1 MAILIMM
8 EPASTG
14 ARFLEWRKFRA
25 MSILSLFRRNMFAFP
40 LAALAALAMLAI
52 SEASYQDA
60 TTSLDSLGHRGNA
73 RNNLNALLKGLL
85 DAETGQ
91 RGYLLTQR
99 PEYLAPYR
107 RGVLDVRNSV
117 NWLVPYYAGD
127 PKTAELMRQVEQATE
142 AKLSEMETTIELHD
156 HGGESSWRDLL
167 LSDIGKEKMDRVRA
181 LGEELLQREG
191 AGVAAGRQSVYQTL
205 LLNRIGVSAMAAVSL
220 LALFMYLRQTATL
233 DRTLEDEARRVAG
246 ERDRLEQEVMARTA
260 QLRELAQHLQT
271 IREDERNHLARELHD
286 ELGALLTAAKLDVAR
301 LKSRLGSATAPE
313 NVERLA
319 HLNDTLN
326 GGIALKRRIIE
337 DLRPSS
343 LSNLGLVAALEILLR
358 EFSARTEI
366 EVVDRLEAVELDPS
380 AQLTVYR
387 MVQEA
392 LTNIAKYAQATDI
405 TVTLTREP
413 DGGAR
418 VSVHDNGVGFD
429 VATPRTASHGL
440 IGMRYRV
447 EAEGGS
453 MHLESVPG
461 EGTLIEAVLP
471 GSKGAAAPPARDAR
485 PLPAVADA

>member
-1 MAILIMM
+1 M
-8 EPASTG
+8 EPAFSG
-14 ARFLEWRKFRA
+14 AVFLSWRKFRA
-25 MSILSLFRRNMFAFP
+25 MGFLSRFRRNIFAFP
-40 LAALAALAMLAI
+40 LAAAAALAMLAI

-60 TTSLDSLGHRGNA
+60 TASLDTLGQRGNA
-73 RNNLNALLKGLL
+73 RSNLNALIKGLL

-91 RGYLLTQR
+91 RAYLLTQR
-99 PEYLAPYR
+99 AEYLGPYR
-107 RGVLDVRNSV
+107 RGVLDARNAI
-117 NWLVPYYAGD
+117 NWLVPFYARD
-127 PKTAELMRQVEQATE
+127 PKAAELMRQIIDGTE
-142 AKLSEMETTIELHD
+142 AKLGEMQTTIDLHD
-156 HGGESSWRDLL
+156 RGGESGWRDLM
-167 LSDIGKEKMDRVRA
+167 LSDIGKEKMDRVRT
-181 LGEELLQREG
+181 LGEALLTQE
-191 AGVAAGRQSVYQTL
+191 AVAVSSGRQSVYQTL
-205 LLNRIGVSAMAAVSL
+205 MLNRIGVSAMAAVSL

-246 ERDRLEQEVMARTA
+246 ERDRLEQEVTARTA
-260 QLRELAQHLQT
+260 QLKELAQHLQT

-319 HLNDTLN
+319 HLNETLN

-358 EFSARTEI
+358 EFSSRTEI
-366 EVVDRLEAVELDPS
+366 EVVDRLESVDLNPS

-387 MVQEA
+387 LVQEA
-392 LTNIAKYAQATDI
+392 LTNIAKYAKATDV
-405 TVTLTREP
+405 TVTLVRES

-429 VATPRTASHGL
+429 VFAPRTATHGL
-440 IGMRYRV
+440 LGMRYRV

-453 MHLESVPG
+453 MHLESVAG
-461 EGTLIEAVLP
+461 EGTLIEAMLP
-471 GSKGAAAPPARDAR
+471 GRQPSERPASRETAAVPAP
-485 PLPAVADA
+485 ADV